1 MSTKRKVYTF
11 YIIAILVMVSALML
25 FNLNIIAKAII
36 GLLIVFCIFVMRSI
50 QTAYHLPDDI
60 DPDTM
65 QPIDT
70 SVNTSAA
77 VPTAKLD
84 HNSYVDLY
92 LRLLIEADEELAK
105 DPTIDQMS
113 PSYNIQ
119 LNNRIAERLESLDR
133 DKNKYNKGIYDTN
146 SNPHPVR
153 FSLPLADSILL
164 SLQKG
169 IWIHEAVYVENDHV
183 SECKKSLCLP
193 GRADAYLRQLV
204 LPCNGTQS
212 LSRSVNTPDPG
223 ASEQENCRK
232 HLPSFA

>member
-84 HNSYVDLY
+84 HNSNVDLY
-92 LRLLIEADEELAK
+92 LRLLIEVDEDK
-105 DPTIDQMS
+105 HQHDQV
-113 PSYNIQ
+113 
-119 LNNRIAERLESLDR
+119 
-133 DKNKYNKGIYDTN
+133 GIEI
-146 SNPHPVR
+146 SCALKH
-153 FSLPLADSILL
+153 
-164 SLQKG
+164 G
-169 IWIHEAVYVENDHV
+169 
-183 SECKKSLCLP
+183 
-193 GRADAYLRQLV
+193 
-204 LPCNGTQS
+204 
-212 LSRSVNTPDPG
+212 
-223 ASEQENCRK
+223 
-232 HLPSFA
+232 HLPHKPLHESIFLSVKTEERCQQEEGKSEPNEG